1 MSDRTCGC
9 GIDAACGCDWRWG
22 AAKLGSF
29 VLLSNDNFAARGA
42 AACVRACVRA
52 CCLPA
57 VVACLAFRRPSRRAF
72 ANGHRLSLSA
82 FLLAA
87 PPSPLGPRPGPGLV
101 ASTLLA

>member
-42 AACVRACVRA
+42 AACVRAC
-52 CCLPA
+52 CLPA
-57 VVACLAFRRPSRRAF
+57 YLAFRRPSRRAF

>member
-1 MSDRTCGC
+1 MPHADV
-9 GIDAACGCDWRWG
+9 IG
-22 AAKLGSF
+22 AGGQRSWVRLCCSRMTILPREGPP
-29 VLLSNDNFAARGA
+29 
-42 AACVRACVRA
+42 RACVRA

-57 VVACLAFRRPSRRAF
+57 YLAFRRPSRRAF